1 MSSVRTPLIR
11 SRAKAALVAGLLVTA
26 LLPGAATVSATV
38 AVVSSTP
45 GSIAAGEQHTCA
57 VKTDG
62 TVWCWGLADS
72 GQLGDGTLG
81 DANAVRLHPVQVIQ
95 GAGMLTGVKA
105 VAAGWF
111 TTCALK
117 TDGTVWCWG
126 QNDLGQLGINTGGD
140 DTDANSL
147 EPVQVLQGGGFLTG
161 VKAIAGGGRHFCA
174 LKTDGT
180 VWCWG
185 YDGFA
190 QLGDGTIGTGRYQT
204 RLTPV
209 QVILG
214 SGKMTGVIAIAT
226 GGEHTCALRSG
237 GTVWCWGDDFT
248 GALGDGTRGNANHI
262 RLQPVQVVQGS
273 GKLAYATAI
282 AAGAGHTCARKS
294 NGTVWCWGWDAHGE
308 LGDGTRGSNYLRLKP
323 VQVVQGSGKMTGV
336 ASIATRDISTCAV
349 KTAGGVW
356 CWGSDSYGQLG
367 DGTRGN
373 TQHLRLKPVQVVYGT
388 GTLTSIGVITLGTRH
403 TCAVKT
409 TGTMWC
415 WGWDVSGQLGDGTL
429 GGGTMHIRLKPVQA
443 VFP

>member
-11 SRAKAALVAGLLVTA
+11 SRANAALVAGLLVTA

-126 QNDLGQLGINTGGD
+126 
-140 DTDANSL
+140 
-147 EPVQVLQGGGFLTG
+147 
-161 VKAIAGGGRHFCA
+161 
-174 LKTDGT
+174 
-180 VWCWG
+180 

-262 RLQPVQVVQGS
+262 RLQ
-273 GKLAYATAI
+273 
-282 AAGAGHTCARKS
+282 
-294 NGTVWCWGWDAHGE
+294 
-308 LGDGTRGSNYLRLKP
+308 P